1 MSGKYKY
8 FKTDK
13 DKKNT
18 ENENTENDLTV
29 FKYGSARQ
37 KYPLLWYIPRSSTP
51 NQKNHK
57 KKMHNKP
64 KPTKKEIKA
73 KGILKHDNKK
83 SLKKIFIRSAAAVT
97 ILGVLVLSIMIPS
110 SQQKAIKKKIDLI
123 SEDHPPVEMINE
135 APVNNSGII
144 IDNPDIAE
152 ELETAYNFLDEKLI
166 GDASLFEM
174 DLQQVDQIKGI
185 YQIDLADKSLSKD
198 VAIQMIVNSNGKDF
212 IFEYTAK
219 GEDFENGFT
228 IDTSTNKTNSIL
240 SLAVNLSNCYPS
252 NIIEQDEQKL
262 DLAQKAKSVLGENLL
277 IGDPVIYAENA
288 ILNSYIIPIYNENS
302 HFLFSISES
311 TLTEN
316 FADINSEL
324 IMNLLGEYFE
334 GKNELFK
341 KTSAINQL
349 DTFEDFKDSSET
361 DLE

>member
-1 MSGKYKY
+1 
-8 FKTDK
+8 
-13 DKKNT
+13 
-18 ENENTENDLTV
+18 
-29 FKYGSARQ
+29 
-37 KYPLLWYIPRSSTP
+37 
-51 NQKNHK
+51 
-57 KKMHNKP
+57 
-64 KPTKKEIKA
+64 
-73 KGILKHDNKK
+73 
-83 SLKKIFIRSAAAVT
+83 
-97 ILGVLVLSIMIPS
+97 
-110 SQQKAIKKKIDLI
+110 
-123 SEDHPPVEMINE
+123 
-135 APVNNSGII
+135 
-144 IDNPDIAE
+144 
-152 ELETAYNFLDEKLI
+152 
-166 GDASLFEM
+166 M